1 MIHVIE
7 PLDERQCLGAAGSET
22 MPALNESAAILEG
35 TGRKNMANRSQQK
48 KAYVPP
54 RVVDFGAI
62 EATTGDCLGL
72 CLDGE
77 HLGLYGLWPPLS
89 QR

>member
-1 MIHVIE
+1 MAVTT
-7 PLDERQCLGAAGSET
+7 PQRDEER
-22 MPALNESAAILEG
+22 NVV
-35 TGRKNMANRSQQK
+35 NRNQRK
-48 KAYVPP
+48 KAYVAP

-77 HLGLYGLWPPLS
+77 HFGLYGLWPPPS
-89 QR
+89 SHR

>member
-1 MIHVIE
+1 MDLHKK
-7 PLDERQCLGAAGSET
+7 QH
-22 MPALNESAAILEG
+22 
-35 TGRKNMANRSQQK
+35 K

-62 EATTGDCLGL
+62 EATTSGCLGL

-77 HLGLYGLWPPLS
+77 GGGFYGYEP
-89 QR
+89 

>member
-1 MIHVIE
+1 M
-7 PLDERQCLGAAGSET
+7 T
-22 MPALNESAAILEG
+22 AIRVPTVLKPRRENVAIR
-35 TGRKNMANRSQQK
+35 TQQK
-48 KAYVPP
+48 RVYAAP

-77 HLGLYGLWPPLS
+77 HLGLYGLWPPPLS
-89 QR
+89 HR

>member
-1 MIHVIE
+1 MV
-7 PLDERQCLGAAGSET
+7 
-22 MPALNESAAILEG
+22 N
-35 TGRKNMANRSQQK
+35 RKQQK
-48 KAYVPP
+48 KAYVAP

-62 EATTGDCLGL
+62 EETTGDCLGL

-77 HLGLYGLWPPLS
+77 HFRALRTWPPLS